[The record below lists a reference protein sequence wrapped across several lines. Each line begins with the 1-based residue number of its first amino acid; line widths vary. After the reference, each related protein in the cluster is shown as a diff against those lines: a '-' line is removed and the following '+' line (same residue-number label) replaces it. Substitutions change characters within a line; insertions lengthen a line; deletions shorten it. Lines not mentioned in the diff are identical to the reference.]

1 MAVRCVEL
9 SRPRFF
15 DLVGIKH
22 AVAIA
27 VSLQHLRQFRR
38 PELKSSHRAGQR
50 LLPELDHGMAIEAM
64 RKLIRRGCNC
74 RPGRLTP
81 SV

>member
-1 MAVRCVEL
+1 LPA
-9 SRPRFF
+9 RFF

-50 LLPELDHGMAIEAM
+50 LLPELDHGIGD
-64 RKLIRRGCNC
+64 RGDAEIDQTGLQLP
-74 RPGRLTP
+74 PG
-81 SV
+81 